1 MFNNDE
7 AVVNFGKRIQE
18 ARLIRNITQDQLA
31 EKCGVTPKHISAI
44 ERGTS
49 SGSIPLLLSICNYL
63 QITPNILLIDSLNVN
78 KENTENL
85 IPIEKH
91 ETFVKYAKLS
101 QNNQKFIDL
110 SICHLFNEQARKN

>member
-85 IPIEKH
+85 VPIEKH